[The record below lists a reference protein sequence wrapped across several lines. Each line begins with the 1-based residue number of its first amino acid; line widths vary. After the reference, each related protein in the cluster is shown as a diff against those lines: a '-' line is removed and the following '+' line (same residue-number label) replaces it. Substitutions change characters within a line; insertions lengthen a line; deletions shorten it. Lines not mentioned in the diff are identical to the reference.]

1 MIHNL
6 GTKTTLGSL
15 LPTLSRTASANGT
28 GFDLQGSND
37 AEGDAVVI
45 LDCGAATAGTN
56 PTYNVKLQYSA
67 DNSAFTDVTDA
78 TFTEVTSIASQ
89 QKLSFNANDV
99 RRYLR
104 AVATIGGTSSPAFT
118 ASVTLLFSKKYGN

>member
-15 LPTLSRTASANGT
+15 LPTLSRTANANGT

-45 LDCGAATAGTN
+45 LDCGAATAGTTL
-56 PTYNVKLQYSA
+56 PT
-67 DNSAFTDVTDA
+67 
-78 TFTEVTSIASQ
+78 TSNCKTRLTTLRLPTLPTRLLRKSQ
-89 QKLSFNANDV
+89 APPRS
-99 RRYLR
+99 R
-104 AVATIGGTSSPAFT
+104 S
-118 ASVTLLFSKKYGN
+118 

>member
-15 LPTLSRTASANGT
+15 LPTLSRTANANGT

-56 PTYNVKLQYSA
+56 PTYNVKLQDSA
-67 DNSAFTDVTDA
+67 DNSAFTPTLPTRLLRKSQA
-78 TFTEVTSIASQ
+78 LPRSKRSALTQTTFVVTSG
-89 QKLSFNANDV
+89 L
-99 RRYLR
+99 
-104 AVATIGGTSSPAFT
+104 
-118 ASVTLLFSKKYGN
+118 

>member
-15 LPTLSRTASANGT
+15 LPTLSRTANANGT

-45 LDCGAATAGTN
+45 LDCGAATAGTA
-56 PTYNVKLQYSA
+56 PYLQRQTARLGGQLCVY
-67 DNSAFTDVTDA
+67 
-78 TFTEVTSIASQ
+78 
-89 QKLSFNANDV
+89 
-99 RRYLR
+99 RRYR
-104 AVATIGGTSSPAFT
+104 RDF
-118 ASVTLLFSKKYGN
+118 

>member
-15 LPTLSRTASANGT
+15 LPTLSRTANANGT

-56 PTYNVKLQYSA
+56 PTNVKLQDSA
-67 DNSAFTDVTDA
+67 DNTTFTDITGA
-78 TFTEVTSIASQ
+78 TFTQVTSTASQ

-99 RRYLR
+99 NRYVR

>member
-15 LPTLSRTASANGT
+15 LPTLSRTANANGT

-56 PTYNVKLQYSA
+56 PTYNVKLQDSA

-78 TFTEVTSIASQ
+78 TFDGSHKHCLAAKDQ
-89 QKLSFNANDV
+89 L
-99 RRYLR
+99 
-104 AVATIGGTSSPAFT
+104 
-118 ASVTLLFSKKYGN
+118 